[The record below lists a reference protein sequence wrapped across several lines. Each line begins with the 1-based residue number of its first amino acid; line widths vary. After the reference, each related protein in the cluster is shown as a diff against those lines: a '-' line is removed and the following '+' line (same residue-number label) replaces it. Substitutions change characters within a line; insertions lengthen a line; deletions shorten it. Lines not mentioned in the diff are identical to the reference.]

1 MQVIIKQRLK
11 KVVDFSKAKGLLL
24 SHRLAQRIILHEQR
38 LPICRLGASNP

>member
-11 KVVDFSKAKGLLL
+11 KVVDFSKVKGLLL